1 MWNRILHIGSWS
13 AGIVLLFVLLGASM
27 SSSNRAMLADV
38 KVQIDFGEG
47 NFFIDKEE
55 VIEVVSDLGYLKD
68 STLMVNVDPRRIE
81 HVLENN
87 AFIQSAEV
95 YEQLNGVLNVDVKV
109 RQPILRIYTQNGQS
123 VYLDEE
129 GKFMPLSH
137 QYAARTPITNGYI
150 SVNLKALIGQDINQ
164 IADSL
169 EHPDLTV
176 IRELYL
182 IVSECRE
189 DKFWKAQFN
198 QFYVN
203 ANHEIEIIP
212 RVGDHIV
219 LVGDA
224 SNIKKKLNKLRL
236 FYNKGLN
243 KTGWNEYKTINLK
256 YANQVVCSKS

>member
-1 MWNRILHIGSWS
+1 MWNKILHIGSWS
-13 AGIVLLFVLLGASM
+13 AGIILLFVLLGASM
-27 SSSNRAMLADV
+27 SASNRAMLADV

-47 NFFIDKEE
+47 NFFIDKD
-55 VIEVVSDLGYLKD
+55 EVVEVVNDLGYLKD
-68 STLMVNVDPRRIE
+68 STLMINLDSRRIE

-87 AFIQSAEV
+87 AFIHSAEV

-109 RQPILRIYTQNGQS
+109 RQPILRVYTQTGQS

-129 GKFMPLSH
+129 GKFMPLSS

-150 SVNLKALIGQDINQ
+150 SVNLKSLVGKDINQ

-176 IRELYL
+176 IRELFL
-182 IVSECRE
+182 IVTECRK
-189 DKFWKAQFN
+189 DPFWKAQFN

-203 ANHEIEIIP
+203 ASHEIEMIP

-219 LVGDA
+219 LVGNAKD
-224 SNIKKKLNKLRL
+224 IEKKLNKLRL
-236 FYNKGLN
+236 FYSKGLN
-243 KTGWNEYKTINLK
+243 KTGWNEYRTINLK

>member
-1 MWNRILHIGSWS
+1 MS
-13 AGIVLLFVLLGASM
+13 A
-27 SSSNRAMLADV
+27 SNRAVLSDV

-47 NFFIDKEE
+47 NFFIDKDE
-55 VIEVVSDLGYLKD
+55 VTEVVNDLGYLKD

-95 YEQLNGVLNVDVKV
+95 YEQLNGVLHADVKV
-109 RQPILRIYTQNGQS
+109 RQPILRIYTQTGQS
-123 VYLDEE
+123 VYLDDE

-137 QYAARTPITNGYI
+137 QYAARTPITNGYV
-150 SVNLKALIGQDINQ
+150 SVNLRSLIGRNILE

-169 EHPDLTV
+169 EHPDIAV

-182 IVSECRE
+182 IVNKCRE
-189 DKFWKAQFN
+189 DEFWKAQFN

-224 SNIKKKLNKLRL
+224 KNIDKKLNKLRL